1 MRGRTHARAS
11 GSGNASGS
19 GDGNGGASRGGNA
32 SGSGDRSGGASR
44 DEGGCGIGI
53 GDEGSGTLLVVALLA
68 LVLVMGG
75 LVLSVGTVRV
85 ARVHLQA
92 VADLA
97 ALAGADASAPAGW
110 VDVGDVPCGRAG
122 EVAAANGVEV
132 LTCEVIASDTR
143 VRVGREVH
151 VGGMRLDV
159 EARARA
165 GPRDG

>member
-1 MRGRTHARAS
+1 MRGRTHARAGGSGDAS

-19 GDGNGGASRGGNA
+19 GDGNGGASR
-32 SGSGDRSGGASR
+32 
-44 DEGGCGIGI
+44 
-53 GDEGSGTLLVVALLA
+53 DEGSGTLLVVALLA

>member
-19 GDGNGGASRGGNA
+19 GDGNGGASGSGNA
-32 SGSGDRSGGASR
+32 SGNRSGSGSR